1 MSEEEE
7 VSEEE
12 VQPPAMGGMLLTMLF
27 MMYIIM
33 NPGIRVGMGNLAK
46 DVLEPQIG
54 FDHQYPILTFLCAGV
69 IMISVTTMIRHMLI
83 DWERTADIQAK
94 MAAYNKE
101 MSEARKSGNNARMN
115 KLMALQPQVMVL
127 QSEMM
132 SNQMR
137 PMMFTMLIAMPII
150 FWLCFG
156 EANFVDRMDH
166 KVLSL
171 PWEPNYSLTDRLW
184 FLPHS
189 ILVYSA
195 LSLPFGQILMRGLKL
210 VSLSNKSKIVESY

>member
-1 MSEEEE
+1 MSEENT
-7 VSEEE
+7 SEEE

-27 MMYIIM
+27 MVYILL
-33 NPGIRVGMGNLAK
+33 NPEMRVGMGNLAENI
-46 DVLEPQIG
+46 LEPQIG
-54 FDHQYPILTFLCAGV
+54 FEHEYPVLTFLFAG
-69 IMISVTTMIRHMLI
+69 ILMISLTTIIRHILI
-83 DWERTADIQAK
+83 DWEKVAEIQTK

-101 MSEARKSGNNARMN
+101 MSEARRSGNNARLN
-115 KLMALQPQVMVL
+115 KLMTMQPQVMVL

-156 EANFVDRMDH
+156 ENNFVDRMDLQ
-166 KVLSL
+166 VMSL

-184 FLPHS
+184 ILPHS
-189 ILVYSA
+189 ILIYSA
-195 LSLPFGQILMRGLKL
+195 LSLPFGQILMRFLKL
-210 VSLSNKSKIVESY
+210 LSLSKSEKVDQI

>member
-1 MSEEEE
+1 MSEEKN
-7 VSEEE
+7 SEEE

-27 MMYIIM
+27 MIYILL
-33 NPGIRVGMGNLAK
+33 NPEMRVGMGNLAENI
-46 DVLEPQIG
+46 LEPQIG
-54 FDHQYPILTFLCAGV
+54 FEHEYPVLTFLFAG
-69 IMISVTTMIRHMLI
+69 ILMISLTTIIRHILI
-83 DWERTADIQAK
+83 DWEKVAEIQTK

-101 MSEARKSGNNARMN
+101 MSEARRSGNNARLN
-115 KLMALQPQVMVL
+115 KLMTMQPQVMVL

-156 EANFVDRMDH
+156 ENNFVDRMDLQ
-166 KVLSL
+166 VMSL

-184 FLPHS
+184 ILPHA

-195 LSLPFGQILMRGLKL
+195 LSLPFGQILMRILKL
-210 VSLSNKSKIVESY
+210 SSLNKSEKVEPI

>member
-1 MSEEEE
+1 MSEEENTP
-7 VSEEE
+7 EE

-27 MMYIIM
+27 MIYILI
-33 NPGIRVGMGNLAK
+33 NPEMRVGMGNFAADL
-46 DVLEPQIG
+46 LEPQIG
-54 FDHQYPILTFLCAGV
+54 FEHQYPVLTFLFAGV
-69 IMISVTTMIRHMLI
+69 LMISLTTFIRHLLI
-83 DWERTADIQAK
+83 DWEKVAEIQTK

-101 MSEARKSGNNARMN
+101 MGEARRSGNNARLN
-115 KLMALQPQVMVL
+115 KLMAMQPQVMVL

-137 PMMFTMLIAMPII
+137 PMIFTMLIAMPII

-156 EANFVDRMDH
+156 ENNFVDRMDL
-166 KVLSL
+166 KVMSL

-184 FLPHS
+184 ILPHS

-195 LSLPFGQILMRGLKL
+195 LSLPFGQILMRLLKL
-210 VSLSNKSKIVESY
+210 ASLKNSEKVNQI

>member
-1 MSEEEE
+1 MSKEEQNSEEPI
-7 VSEEE
+7 
-12 VQPPAMGGMLLTMLF
+12 QPPAMGGMLLTMLF
-27 MMYIIM
+27 MFYIIL
-33 NPGIRVGMGNLAK
+33 NPDLRTGMGDLAAGI
-46 DVLEPQIG
+46 LEPEIG
-54 FDHQYPILTFLCAGV
+54 FNHRYPILTFLFAGLL
-69 IMISVTTMIRHMLI
+69 MITLTTFIRHILI
-83 DWERTADIQAK
+83 DWEKVAEIQTK

-101 MSEARKSGNNARMN
+101 MGEARKSGNGARMN
-115 KLMALQPQVMVL
+115 KLMSLQPQVMVL

-156 EANFVDRMDH
+156 EGNFVERMDH
-166 KVLSL
+166 QVLSL

-195 LSLPFGQILMRGLKL
+195 LSLPFGQVLLRGLKL
-210 VSLSNKSKIVESY
+210 ASLSSEKTDQA

>member
-1 MSEEEE
+1 VSEENT
-7 VSEEE
+7 SEEE

-27 MMYIIM
+27 MIYILI
-33 NPGIRVGMGNLAK
+33 NPEMRAGMGDFAANL
-46 DVLEPQIG
+46 LEPQIG
-54 FDHQYPILTFLCAGV
+54 FEHQYPVLTFLFAGV
-69 IMISVTTMIRHMLI
+69 LMISLTTFIRHLLI
-83 DWERTADIQAK
+83 DWEKVAEIQTK

-101 MSEARKSGNNARMN
+101 MGEARRSGNNARLN
-115 KLMALQPQVMVL
+115 KLMAMQPQVMVL

-137 PMMFTMLIAMPII
+137 PMIFTMLIAMPII

-156 EANFVDRMDH
+156 ENNFVDRMDL
-166 KVLSL
+166 KVMSL

-184 FLPHS
+184 ILPHS

-195 LSLPFGQILMRGLKL
+195 LSLPFGQILMRLLKL
-210 VSLSNKSKIVESY
+210 VSLKNSEKVNQI

>member
-1 MSEEEE
+1 MSEEENTP
-7 VSEEE
+7 EEE

-27 MMYIIM
+27 MIYILI
-33 NPGIRVGMGNLAK
+33 NPEMRVGMGNFAANL
-46 DVLEPQIG
+46 LEPQIG
-54 FDHQYPILTFLCAGV
+54 FEHQYPVLTFLFAGV
-69 IMISVTTMIRHMLI
+69 LMISLTTFIRHLLI
-83 DWERTADIQAK
+83 DWEKVAEIQTK

-101 MSEARKSGNNARMN
+101 MGEARRSGNNARLN
-115 KLMALQPQVMVL
+115 KLMAMQPQVMVL
-127 QSEMM
+127 QGEMM

-156 EANFVDRMDH
+156 DGNFVERMDH

-184 FLPHS
+184 ILPHS

-195 LSLPFGQILMRGLKL
+195 LSLPFGQILLRGLKL
-210 VSLSNKSKIVESY
+210 VSLSNKKTY

>member
-1 MSEEEE
+1 MSEEENT
-7 VSEEE
+7 SEEE

-27 MMYIIM
+27 MIYILI
-33 NPGIRVGMGNLAK
+33 NPEMRVGMGNFAADL
-46 DVLEPQIG
+46 LEPQIG
-54 FDHQYPILTFLCAGV
+54 FEHQYPVLTFLFAGV
-69 IMISVTTMIRHMLI
+69 LMISLTTFIRHLLI
-83 DWERTADIQAK
+83 DWEKVAEIQTK

-101 MSEARKSGNNARMN
+101 MGEARRSGNNARLN
-115 KLMALQPQVMVL
+115 KLMAMQPQVMVL

-137 PMMFTMLIAMPII
+137 PMIFTMLIAMPII

-156 EANFVDRMDH
+156 ENNFVDRMDL
-166 KVLSL
+166 KVMSL

-184 FLPHS
+184 ILPHS

-195 LSLPFGQILMRGLKL
+195 LSLPFGQILMRLLKL
-210 VSLSNKSKIVESY
+210 ASLKNSEKVNQI

>member
-1 MSEEEE
+1 MTEEGQPSEET
-7 VSEEE
+7 
-12 VQPPAMGGMLLTMLF
+12 VQPPPMGGLLITMLF
-27 MMYIIM
+27 MFYIIL
-33 NPGIRVGMGNLAK
+33 NEDLRNGMGFLAA
-46 DVLEPQIG
+46 DILEPAIG
-54 FDHQYPILTFLCAGV
+54 FDHKYPILTFLLAGV
-69 IMISVTTMIRHMLI
+69 LMISITTVIRHILI
-83 DWERTADIQAK
+83 DWEKVADIQTK

-101 MSEARKSGNNARMN
+101 IGEARRSGNNARIN

-156 EANFVDRMDH
+156 EGNFVERMDH

-171 PWEPNYSLTDRLW
+171 PWEPNYSLTDKLW

-195 LSLPFGQILMRGLKL
+195 LSLPFGQVLLRGLKL
-210 VSLSNKSKIVESY
+210 VSLSSKKTY

>member
-1 MSEEEE
+1 MSEEEQGT
-7 VSEEE
+7 EEP
-12 VQPPAMGGMLLTMLF
+12 VQPPPMGGMLITMLF
-27 MMYIIM
+27 MFYIIL
-33 NPGIRVGMGNLAK
+33 NPELRTGMGNLAS

-54 FDHQYPILTFLCAGV
+54 FDHQYPVLTFLLAGV
-69 IMISVTTMIRHMLI
+69 IMISVTTIIRHMLI
-83 DWERTADIQAK
+83 DWEKVADVQNK

-101 MSEARKSGNNARMN
+101 MGEARRSGNNARMN
-115 KLMALQPQVMVL
+115 KLMSLQPQVMVL
-127 QSEMM
+127 QGEMM

-156 EANFVDRMDH
+156 EGNFVDRMEH
-166 KVLSL
+166 RVLSL
-171 PWEPNYSLTDRLW
+171 PWEPNYSLTDKFW

-195 LSLPFGQILMRGLKL
+195 LSLPFGQVLLRALKL
-210 VSLSNKSKIVESY
+210 ASLSKDTKV

>member
-1 MSEEEE
+1 MSEENT
-7 VSEEE
+7 SEEE

-27 MMYIIM
+27 MVYILL
-33 NPGIRVGMGNLAK
+33 NPEMRVGMGNLAENI
-46 DVLEPQIG
+46 LEPQIG
-54 FDHQYPILTFLCAGV
+54 FEHEYPVLTFLFAGV
-69 IMISVTTMIRHMLI
+69 LMISLTTIIRHILI
-83 DWERTADIQAK
+83 DWEKVAEIQTK

-101 MSEARKSGNNARMN
+101 MSEARRSGNNARLN
-115 KLMALQPQVMVL
+115 KLMTMQPLVMVL

-156 EANFVDRMDH
+156 ENNFVDRMDLQ
-166 KVLSL
+166 VMSL

-184 FLPHS
+184 ILPHS
-189 ILVYSA
+189 ILIYSA
-195 LSLPFGQILMRGLKL
+195 LSLPFGQILMRFLKL
-210 VSLSNKSKIVESY
+210 LSLSKSEKVDQI

>member
-1 MSEEEE
+1 MTEKTQGSEEP
-7 VSEEE
+7 

-27 MMYIIM
+27 MIYIIM
-33 NPGIRVGMGNLAK
+33 NPELRDGMGSAAGT
-46 DVLEPQIG
+46 VLGSRIT
-54 FDHQYPILTFLCAGV
+54 FDYEYPAVTFLLAGV
-69 IMISVTTMIRHMLI
+69 TMISLTTIIRHILI
-83 DWERTADIQAK
+83 DWEAMADTQNK
-94 MAAYNKE
+94 MKAYQKE
-101 MSEARKSGNNARMN
+101 MSDARKSGNEPRMR
-115 KLMALQPQVMVL
+115 KLMDLNPQVMVL

-156 EANFVDRMDH
+156 EGNFVERMDH
-166 KVLSL
+166 RVLSL
-171 PWEPNYSLTDRLW
+171 PWEPNYSLTDKLW

-195 LSLPFGQILMRGLKL
+195 LSLPFGQVLLRGLKL
-210 VSLSNKSKIVESY
+210 VSLSTKTH

>member
-1 MSEEEE
+1 MSEENT
-7 VSEEE
+7 SEEE

-27 MMYIIM
+27 MIYILI
-33 NPGIRVGMGNLAK
+33 NPEMRAGMGDFAANL
-46 DVLEPQIG
+46 LEPQIG
-54 FDHQYPILTFLCAGV
+54 FEHQYPVLTFLFAGV
-69 IMISVTTMIRHMLI
+69 LMISLTTFIRHLLI
-83 DWERTADIQAK
+83 DWEKVAEIQTK

-101 MSEARKSGNNARMN
+101 MGEARRSGNNARLN
-115 KLMALQPQVMVL
+115 KLMAMQPQVMVL

-137 PMMFTMLIAMPII
+137 PMIFTMLIAMPII

-156 EANFVDRMDH
+156 ENNFVDRMDL
-166 KVLSL
+166 KVMSL

-184 FLPHS
+184 ILPHS

-195 LSLPFGQILMRGLKL
+195 LSLPFGQILMRLLKL
-210 VSLSNKSKIVESY
+210 VSLKNSEKVNQI

>member
-1 MSEEEE
+1 MSEEEQGT
-7 VSEEE
+7 EEP
-12 VQPPAMGGMLLTMLF
+12 VQPPPMGGMLITMLF
-27 MMYIIM
+27 MFYIIL
-33 NPGIRVGMGNLAK
+33 NPELRTGMGDFASDL
-46 DVLEPQIG
+46 LEPQIG
-54 FDHQYPILTFLCAGV
+54 FDHQYPVLTFLLAGV
-69 IMISVTTMIRHMLI
+69 IMISVTTIIRHILI
-83 DWERTADIQAK
+83 DWEKVADVQSK

-101 MSEARKSGNNARMN
+101 MGEARRSGNNARMN

-127 QSEMM
+127 QGEMM

-156 EANFVDRMDH
+156 EGNFVDRMDH
-166 KVLSL
+166 RVLSL
-171 PWEPNYSLTDRLW
+171 PWEPNYSLTDKFW

-195 LSLPFGQILMRGLKL
+195 LSLPFGQVLLRALKL
-210 VSLSNKSKIVESY
+210 ASLSKDTKV